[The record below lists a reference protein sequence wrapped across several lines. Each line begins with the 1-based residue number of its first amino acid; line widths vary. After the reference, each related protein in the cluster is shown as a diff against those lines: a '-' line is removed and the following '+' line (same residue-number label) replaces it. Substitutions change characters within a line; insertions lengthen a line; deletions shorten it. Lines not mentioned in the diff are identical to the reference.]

1 MKNKGVSI
9 IIPTKNAEQYLE
21 EQLRAIS
28 GQIDVP
34 RTEVIIIDSGSTDG
48 TIRLLG
54 RHPVKLVSIKPEE
67 FNHGATRNLGARE
80 AEGEYLVFLTQDATP
95 ADGSWLKNLLKS
107 LREDPGVAGVFSRH
121 IPRPGCSLPLAR
133 QIEEEWPQAGGRE
146 RIVKR
151 VSSREEFEA
160 RKPHYVY
167 FANTSSCLRR
177 SIWERFPFRDVDFGE
192 DVDWAERVLLAGYAI
207 VYEPDSTVFH
217 SHDYTLM
224 EQMRQHYDYGR
235 MVRNAGLAS
244 AMTLRQSAKTFL
256 VSLRDDLRYVRREG
270 LPIVRYPFSIPFHA
284 CCVLGRWLGEH
295 SGSLPRRLRTSLS
308 RQGQIREKREWR
320 R

>member
-1 MKNKGVSI
+1 MKNDAISI
-9 IIPTKNAEQYLE
+9 IIPTKNAERYLE
-21 EQLRAIS
+21 EQLQAIFAQ
-28 GQIDVP
+28 GGVP
-34 RTEVIIIDSGSTDG
+34 RPEVVIIDSGSTDG
-48 TIRLLG
+48 TRRIAS
-54 RHPVKLVSIKPEE
+54 RHPVRLISIKPEE

-80 AEGEYLVFLTQDATP
+80 ARGEYLVFLTQDATP
-95 ADGSWLKNLLKS
+95 ADGSWLKNLLKP
-107 LREDPGVAGVFSRH
+107 LIEDPTVAGAFSRH
-121 IPRPGCSLPLAR
+121 IPRHGCSLPLAR

-151 VSSREEFEA
+151 VSSREELEA

-177 SIWERFPFRDVDFGE
+177 SVWERFPFRDVDFGE

-207 VYEPDSTVFH
+207 VYEPDSAVLH
-217 SHDYTLM
+217 SHDYSLR

-235 MVRNAGLAS
+235 MVRSAGLAP
-244 AMTLRQSAKTFL
+244 AMALSRSSKTFL
-256 VSLRDDLRYVRREG
+256 VSLRDDLRYIRRKG
-270 LPIVRYPFSIPFHA
+270 LPIGRYPFSIPFHA

-308 RQGQIREKREWR
+308 RQAAIKDQ
-320 R
+320 